1 MDRNKLKNRIFE
13 LLNQQV
19 QCVLATMDGNRPV
32 QHVMAY
38 GFSIDLS
45 RIYITTYTKTRKFR
59 NMLSNTSVSVLWDN
73 RTGSIQDHLDGYS
86 LTAIGHAKL
95 LPDSEQR
102 KASEAILSRNP
113 TLTELLNHPG
123 SRLFGVILDEYQWTT
138 GYQQVLRFRPSP
150 RPLDKHSA

>member
-1 MDRNKLKNRIFE
+1 MDKNKLKNRIYE

-19 QCVLATMDGNRPV
+19 QCVLATMDGDRPV

-38 GFSIDLS
+38 GFSIDLV
-45 RIYITTYTKTRKFR
+45 RIYLTTYTKTRKFH
-59 NMLSNTSVSVLWDN
+59 NMVSNPGVSVLWDN

-86 LTAIGHAKL
+86 LTAIGHARL
-95 LPDSEQR
+95 LPGSEQR
-102 KASEAILSRNP
+102 KASETILSRNP
-113 TLTELLNHPG
+113 TLKELLNHPD
-123 SRLFGVILDEYQWTT
+123 SRLFAVILDEYQWTT